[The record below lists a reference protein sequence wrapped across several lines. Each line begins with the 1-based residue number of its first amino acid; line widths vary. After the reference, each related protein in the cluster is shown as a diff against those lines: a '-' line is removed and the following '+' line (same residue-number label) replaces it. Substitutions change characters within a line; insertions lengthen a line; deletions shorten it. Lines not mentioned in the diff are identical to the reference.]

1 MKALLYSAKRTKL
14 FSLIL
19 LLGFFGYTQE
29 EPLNFDYNTY
39 LSQKNDTCALDLVS
53 VSSFKVERNISLET
67 ITQIS

>member
-39 LSQKNDTCALDLVS
+39 LSQNNDTNALDLVS

-67 ITQIS
+67 IIQIS

>member
-19 LLGFFGYTQE
+19 LLGFFGYTHD

-39 LSQKNDTCALDLVS
+39 LSQKNDTNALGLVS